1 MDKAPLV
8 RVRKGLRDL
17 LCKVHGL
24 LPGKAVFA
32 AQVLL
37 QCYAVDQFHDDIL
50 QIVVMAYVEDR
61 DYIRVREHSDSMG
74 LGSKP
79 AFELL
84 VLHILV
90 LQDLDGDKS
99 VEAVVYGPVDPGHS
113 ALADQFKD
121 PVSLRKDRAYVLVLF
136 FGYFSYFRV
145 IHKLFYLQTAAIVT
159 LSLAPR

>member
-1 MDKAPLV
+1 MPSTSSHGD
-8 RVRKGLRDL
+8 RV
-17 LCKVHGL
+17 
-24 LPGKAVFA
+24 
-32 AQVLL
+32 
-37 QCYAVDQFHDDIL
+37 
-50 QIVVMAYVEDR
+50 
-61 DYIRVREHSDSMG
+61 G
-74 LGSKP
+74 LGGEP

-99 VEAVVYGPVDPGHS
+99 VEAVVYGLVDPGHS

-121 PVSLRKDRAYVLVLF
+121 PVSLREDRSYVLVLF
-136 FGYFSYFRV
+136 FNYFCV